1 MHKVRYGTL
10 KYAIVAQLQNP
21 SKGFEQ
27 VIREHFRIKKPLIL
41 RQLDLWLADA
51 QSDKAVDY
59 AYTQDSFT
67 HNWGH
72 KQKYAAALKAEAD
85 QVRIELGKL

>member
-1 MHKVRYGTL
+1 MRYGTL

-21 SKGFEQ
+21 SKGFEE

-51 QSDKAVDY
+51 QSDKDVDY
-59 AYTQDSFT
+59 SYTQDSFT
-67 HNWGH
+67 HNWT
-72 KQKYAAALKAEAD
+72 KQKYAAVLKAEAD